1 MILDLSPIRLIDVA
15 DASSKIVTQLQGA
28 RSVTAKVV
36 DAAILAVSREAIED
50 TVTAELSAELEATL
64 EMHSLMNG
72 ERSGNGVDPDD
83 WDSQLDDAVAD
94 LFKDKLEPYMG
105 PGIHEH
111 TTDTRIHEPGELEAF
126 ARRVAKVV
134 AERMTTDPDVVARIA
149 SIYDKE
155 EIVAAGKQKPKD
167 DGFKAVVVIV
177 LTDYLAKNPEDGLLD
192 MLDLAADDEPILAA
206 GPLEAIAKSYANKEE
221 IARCLRV
228 WKAQSHDWRNEA
240 ITAARQGLQPA
251 SVPSVALKGPDGAG
265 EAPAAAEKPAKK
277 TRKKKDAT
285 PAAETD
291 EEREAREMA
300 ELTGELPSV
309 SPLPALGPGVVVDPP
324 PLTAAAGPVEVTNP
338 GALTALRLL
347 KEHGRITETDL
358 AEKLGLSRSTI
369 NNMVREKIACDLG
382 PEQRKSLASAIDE
395 HLKGLASARAALGAV

>member
-1 MILDLSPIRLIDVA
+1 MDLSPIRLIDVA
-15 DASSKIVTQLQGA
+15 DASTKIVTQLQGA

-64 EMHSLMNG
+64 GMHTLMNG

-83 WDSQLDDAVAD
+83 WDSRLDDAVAD
-94 LFKDKLEPYMG
+94 LFKEKLEPYMG

-111 TTDTRIHEPGELEAF
+111 TTDTRIHEPGEMETF

-134 AERMTTDPDVVARIA
+134 AERMTTDPDVVARIV

-155 EIVAAGKQKPKD
+155 EIVSAGKQKPKD
-167 DGFKAVVVIV
+167 DGYKAVVVIV
-177 LTDYLAKNPEDGLLD
+177 LADYIGKNGEAGLLD
-192 MLDLAADDEPILAA
+192 MLDLAADDEPILAQ
-206 GPLEAIAKSYANKEE
+206 GPLENIAATYVNKEE
-221 IARCLRV
+221 IARCMRV
-228 WKAQSHDWRNEA
+228 WKANSHAWRDEA
-240 ITAARQGLQPA
+240 IAAARQQLQPSA
-251 SVPSVALKGPDGAG
+251 LTSLALKGPDT
-265 EAPAAAEKPAKK
+265 PAAAEEKPAEGAKAK
-277 TRKKKDAT
+277 RTRKKK
-285 PAAETD
+285 
-291 EEREAREMA
+291 EEPVPTKSEQDDYEAVMRELAGEM
-300 ELTGELPSV
+300 P
-309 SPLPALGPGVVVDPP
+309 VVEAPP

-338 GALTALRLL
+338 GALTALRGL

-382 PEQRKSLASAIDE
+382 PEQRRALASAIDE
-395 HLKGLASARAALGAV
+395 HLKGLASARAALGVV

>member
-1 MILDLSPIRLIDVA
+1 MDLSPIRLIDVA
-15 DASSKIVTQLQGA
+15 DASTKIVTQLQGA

-94 LFKDKLEPYMG
+94 LFKEKLEPYMG

-111 TTDTRIHEPGELEAF
+111 TTDTRIHEPGELETF

-134 AERMTTDPDVVARIA
+134 AERLTTDPDVDFA
-149 SIYDKE
+149 SLFDKE
-155 EIVAAGKQKPKD
+155 ELTAAGKVKPKD
-167 DGFKAVVVIV
+167 DGYKAVVVIV
-177 LTDYLAKNPEDGLLD
+177 LSSYLTSNGEEGLLD

-206 GPLEAIAKSYANKEE
+206 GPLETVAKNYANKEE
-221 IARCLRV
+221 IARCMRV
-228 WKAQSHDWRNEA
+228 WKAQSHTWRDEA
-240 ITAARQGLQPA
+240 ITAARQSLLPPELTSLA
-251 SVPSVALKGPDGAG
+251 VKKPD
-265 EAPAAAEKPAKK
+265 APAAEEKPKR
-277 TRKKKDAT
+277 TRKKKDAA
-285 PAAETD
+285 PVAETD
-291 EEREAREMA
+291 EEREARELA
-300 ELTGELPSV
+300 ELTGELPETVV
-309 SPLPALGPGVVVDPP
+309 SPV
-324 PLTAAAGPVEVTNP
+324 LTAAAGPVEVTNP

-347 KEHGRITETDL
+347 KEHGRITETEL

-382 PEQRKSLASAIDE
+382 PEQRKALASAIDE

>member
-1 MILDLSPIRLIDVA
+1 MTLDLSPIRLIDVT
-15 DASSKIVTQLQGA
+15 DASSKVIAQLQGA

-50 TVTAELSAELEATL
+50 TVTAELSGELEATL
-64 EMHSLMNG
+64 EMHTLMNG

-94 LFKDKLEPYMG
+94 LFKEKLEPHMG

-111 TTDTRIHEPGELEAF
+111 TTDTRIHEPGELEVF

-134 AERMTTDPDVVARIA
+134 AERAKLEDVE
-149 SIYDKE
+149 SLFDKE
-155 EIVAAGKQKPKD
+155 ELTASGKQKPKD
-167 DGFKAVVVIV
+167 DGYKAVVVIV
-177 LTDYLAKNPEDGLLD
+177 LADYLGKSGEDGLVDL
-192 MLDLAADDEPILAA
+192 LDLAADDEPILAQ
-206 GPLEAIAKSYANKEE
+206 GPLETLAKDYVNKEE
-221 IARCLRV
+221 IARCMRL
-228 WKAQSHDWRNEA
+228 WKANNHGWRDEA
-240 ITAARQGLQPA
+240 IAAARQQLQPA
-251 SVPSVALKGPDGAG
+251 SVPSVALKAPEGAG
-265 EAPAAAEKPAKK
+265 GASEPAEKPKR

-291 EEREAREMA
+291 EEREARELA
-300 ELTGELPSV
+300 ELTGELPGE
-309 SPLPALGPGVVVDPP
+309 LPADNGATHTFLAAVVPV
-324 PLTAAAGPVEVTNP
+324 LAAAEGPVEAANP
-338 GALTALRLL
+338 GALTALRGL

-382 PEQRKSLASAIDE
+382 PEQRKALAEAIDE